1 MKSRHHIRTLATI
14 TTLALV
20 TYPVVT
26 NAAERDREIPGVQ
39 QSPRGEDWTDDSED
53 AVSLEE
59 LRQIREREDRAKR
72 EEAER
77 RYQKRLKDLGVGKYS
92 QNNSGSGSSGSSG
105 SSSSGSS
112 DSSSG
117 SSDSSSS
124 DGSSDA
130 EPPASSGDMAE
141 PIAQS
146 LENISSGYKSPDRPG
161 HRGVDIAK
169 PEGDH
174 IYAMAD
180 GVVVQSGPADGF
192 GNWIV
197 IDHTIDGKTYSTVY
211 GHMWD
216 GDLHVNVGDEVK
228 AGQHIADE
236 GSNGQSSGPHLHFEV
251 WENGR
256 INGGNEVDPTPWI
269 KRSRGE

>member
-1 MKSRHHIRTLATI
+1 MKIRHHMRILATM

-20 TYPVVT
+20 AQPIV
-26 NAAERDREIPGVQ
+26 AAGASVKGIPGVQ
-39 QSPRGEDWTDDSED
+39 QSQRGEDWTDDSEE

-59 LRQIREREDRAKR
+59 LRQVREREQRAKR
-72 EEAER
+72 EESER
-77 RYQKRLKDLGVGKYS
+77 RYQQRLKDLGVGQQS
-92 QNNSGSGSSGSSG
+92 NSAPSSGSSG
-105 SSSSGSS
+105 SSQSSSNA
-112 DSSSG
+112 DESSSG
-117 SSDSSSS
+117 SSDS
-124 DGSSDA
+124 DAGSSGDM
-130 EPPASSGDMAE
+130 PASSGDMAE

>member
-1 MKSRHHIRTLATI
+1 MKIRHHMRILATM

-20 TYPVVT
+20 AQPIV
-26 NAAERDREIPGVQ
+26 AAGASVKGIPGVQ
-39 QSPRGEDWTDDSED
+39 QSQRGEDWTDDSEE

-59 LRQIREREDRAKR
+59 LRQVREREQRAKR
-72 EEAER
+72 EESER
-77 RYQKRLKDLGVGKYS
+77 RYQQRLKDLGVGQQS
-92 QNNSGSGSSGSSG
+92 NSAPSSGSSG
-105 SSSSGSS
+105 SSQSSSNA
-112 DSSSG
+112 DESSSG
-117 SSDSSSS
+117 SSDS
-124 DGSSDA
+124 DA
-130 EPPASSGDMAE
+130 GSSGDMPASNGEMSE
-141 PIAQS
+141 PMVDSI
-146 LENISSGYKSPDRPG
+146 ENISSHYKSPDRPG

>member
-1 MKSRHHIRTLATI
+1 MKIRHHMRILATM

-20 TYPVVT
+20 AQPIV
-26 NAAERDREIPGVQ
+26 AAGASVKGIPGVQ
-39 QSPRGEDWTDDSED
+39 QSQRGEDWTDDSEE

-59 LRQIREREDRAKR
+59 LRQVREREQRAKR
-72 EEAER
+72 EESER
-77 RYQKRLKDLGVGKYS
+77 RYQQRLKDLGVGQQS
-92 QNNSGSGSSGSSG
+92 NSAPSSGSSGSSG
-105 SSSSGSS
+105 SSQSSSNA
-112 DSSSG
+112 DESSSG
-117 SSDSSSS
+117 SSDS
-124 DGSSDA
+124 DAGSSGDM
-130 EPPASSGDMAE
+130 PASSGDMAE

-146 LENISSGYKSPDRPG
+146 LENISSGYKSPGRPG

-180 GVVVQSGPADGF
+180 AVVVQSGPADGF

>member
-1 MKSRHHIRTLATI
+1 MKIRHHMRILATM

-20 TYPVVT
+20 AQPIV
-26 NAAERDREIPGVQ
+26 AAGASVKGIPGVQ
-39 QSPRGEDWTDDSED
+39 QSQRGEDWTDDSEE

-59 LRQIREREDRAKR
+59 LRQVREREQRAKR
-72 EEAER
+72 EESEC
-77 RYQKRLKDLGVGKYS
+77 RYQQRLKDLGVGQQS
-92 QNNSGSGSSGSSG
+92 NSAPSSGSSGSSG
-105 SSSSGSS
+105 SSQSSSNA
-112 DSSSG
+112 DESSSG
-117 SSDSSSS
+117 SSDS
-124 DGSSDA
+124 DAGSSGDM
-130 EPPASSGDMAE
+130 PASSGDMAE